1 MKIRHIIRFSCDN
14 IIMRKKS
21 FFCVV
26 FMISIS
32 FFLIG
37 MFLANYLYAIRH
49 IEDIENH
56 VGSDL
61 EHLHVMRSIYFADKP
76 EYYSDYGE
84 FISQLKSLEGIQT
97 VGWIGNS
104 TVAFEQLLNNPAYYK
119 LNANEGLMLGSMNMG
134 GYSNLYQISDID
146 FLNTTK
152 VEIELEEEFKIR
164 EDGAF
169 PILVG
174 DKYRN
179 VLAVGDILT
188 RKEMINKK
196 TLLYYVVG
204 YIKRDSAIL
213 PAAGMYDGANT
224 VIMNDSFLT
233 LLTDDEKLYGGMKM
247 ADTTYWL
254 AQEGASLPGLK
265 DKIEQLAKTY
275 KYSVKSH
282 SIKQVCN
289 NLLKAEKENNRTLRI
304 MIAFS
309 LIICSI
315 SIISTMGIMIISRH
329 RDISVM
335 WANGVTKKEY
345 FMILIVENVIKIISG
360 LFVFVLGYY
369 WLINYA
375 YERGMKEIYWS
386 LVPRIV
392 GFLSMIGVVL
402 LITTTSIPIM
412 MLAKKTINQL
422 RK

>member
-37 MFLANYLYAIRH
+37 MFLANYLNAIRH

-61 EHLHVMRSIYFADKP
+61 EHLHVMQSIYFTDKLG
-76 EYYSDYGE
+76 YYSDYGE

-119 LNANEGLMLGSMNMG
+119 LNANEGLMQGSMNVG

-213 PAAGMYDGANT
+213 PAAGMYDGANK

-233 LLTDDEKLYGGMKM
+233 LLTDDEKLDGGMKM

-275 KYSVKSH
+275 KYSVKSR

-289 NLLKAEKENNRTLRI
+289 NLLKAEKENNRTIRI

-345 FMILIVENVIKIISG
+345 FMILIVENLIKIVSG

>member
-275 KYSVKSH
+275 KYSVKSR

-345 FMILIVENVIKIISG
+345 FMILIVENLIKIVSG